1 MSAIPTHRPWSR
13 LRASPNSQFA
23 FGLTRHTR
31 WEIPDRRRAPS
42 AGSPS
47 RDSFLSATRRVSILA
62 NQCWGSPVN
71 PSCRWRK
78 EPQARCRRLCR
89 RWWARLWKWN
99 SNIIVSNWW
108 IEQAELSAGAAW
120 KSNPSTLFILHLKS
134 YQVAST
140 YAEPPAAKR
149 NLRSV
154 FIDSAGEGL
163 WNLICLQKTWLR
175 LFMLPRE
182 LHSARGLARDES
194 IRAGKWSKTSMNV
207 RVPNRAWLDGN
218 RSRWRCVWSGQNR
231 LILVWDGFF

>member
-1 MSAIPTHRPWSR
+1 MSAISTHRPWSR

-31 WEIPDRRRAPS
+31 WEIPGRRRAPS

-62 NQCWGSPVN
+62 NQCWGSQVS

-99 SNIIVSNWW
+99 SNIIVSKWR
-108 IEQAELSAGAAW
+108 IEHAELSAGAAC
-120 KSNPSTLFILHLKS
+120 KSSPSTLFILHLKS
-134 YQVAST
+134 YQIAST
-140 YAEPPAAKR
+140 YAERPAAKR
-149 NLRSV
+149 YLRSV
-154 FIDSAGEGL
+154 FNDSAGEGL

-182 LHSARGLARDES
+182 LCS
-194 IRAGKWSKTSMNV
+194 V
-207 RVPNRAWLDGN
+207 RV
-218 RSRWRCVWSGQNR
+218 SRETKAFERVNDQKHRCACAESCFAGWQQVALEVR
-231 LILVWDGFF
+231 LVWTEPADSGLKNLL